1 MKRGKKCNFVN
12 HKKGCVGCVTYQT
25 TCQTK
30 NLNFHAKMINQQSFL
45 PNEFFNF
52 FWIFPFQSKF
62 EFWRQKSTAGSRI
75 TNNYSTLNTLAANF
89 LNFHPSFT
97 LLKVRYYDGTKQCSN
112 ATGID
117 DHDVAKNLEE
127 VGRLLLSKWFSRYH
141 RNFLSPTDLLKW
153 LGSFSEWLS
162 IADFFSYC
170 LENWSIHVLQLLPL

>member
-1 MKRGKKCNFVN
+1 
-12 HKKGCVGCVTYQT
+12 
-25 TCQTK
+25 
-30 NLNFHAKMINQQSFL
+30 MINQQSFL
-45 PNEFFNF
+45 TNESFDFFLDFFHSKVSLNF
-52 FWIFPFQSKF
+52 GAKNQ
-62 EFWRQKSTAGSRI
+62 QLAGI

-97 LLKVRYYDGTKQCSN
+97 LLIVRYYDGTKQCSN

-141 RNFLSPTDLLKW
+141 WNFLSPTDLLKW

-170 LENWSIHVLQLLPL
+170 LENWSIHVL